1 MDFKKNLDYFSP
13 SFFSLKI
20 GNFKTRDF
28 IPLIE
33 RVLAGVK
40 WKDE

>member
-1 MDFKKNLDYFSP
+1 MEENQKYVKLKND
-13 SFFSLKI
+13 
-20 GNFKTRDF
+20 NFKTRDF

-40 WKDE
+40 RKHNL